1 MAKSPGKAPTTTA
14 PKPAAIA
21 KPKAPKKTAG
31 NGADIKPA
39 AAKAATMPTKAA
51 ATPTKAA
58 AKPAKSAAKPA
69 KPAKIKI
76 KTKAESKSVFSETS
90 SKISKLAADI
100 LADRIVPT
108 IEQIKAIAASALGQD
123 VTKGKKAK
131 AKKKK

>member
-21 KPKAPKKTAG
+21 KPKAAKKTAG
-31 NGADIKPA
+31 NGAAVKPA
-39 AAKAATMPTKAA
+39 AAKTAAMPTK
-51 ATPTKAA
+51 T
-58 AKPAKSAAKPA
+58 AAKPA
-69 KPAKIKI
+69 KPAAKPAKPAKI

-90 SKISKLAADI
+90 SKISKLASDI

-123 VTKGKKAK
+123 LTKGKKAK